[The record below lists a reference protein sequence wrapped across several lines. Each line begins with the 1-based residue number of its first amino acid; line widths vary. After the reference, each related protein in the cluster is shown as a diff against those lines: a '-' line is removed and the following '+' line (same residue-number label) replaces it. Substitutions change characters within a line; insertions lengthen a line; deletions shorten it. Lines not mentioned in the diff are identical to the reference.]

1 MGRIKKGS
9 GGNMIELSV
18 EKDAGETLHA
28 PSPTVIK
35 IIGCGGGGSSA
46 VNRMIEAG
54 VSDVEFIVMNTD
66 MQALRVSKAKKR
78 MPIGQQLTGGL
89 GAGGN
94 PLVGENAA
102 KEDED
107 IITET
112 VHGAD
117 MVIITAG
124 MGGGT
129 GTGSAPVVAR
139 IAHEQ
144 GALTIAVVT
153 TPFEFEAAIRMEYAM
168 EGIKK
173 LREHVDSLIII
184 PNQQIM
190 KIVGTDRKLTYK
202 QSFRLADD
210 VLCQGVMGITEI
222 ITKPGEVNC
231 DFADVR
237 TVMKDKG
244 EAILGVGMAEGE
256 NRAVEAAQKAITNPM
271 LENRSIDGASYIL
284 VNITSAE
291 DLAMVE
297 VEEIIKTISASASR
311 RLSLFWGQVLDP
323 SMGEKISVTVIA
335 TGFEMS
341 EEERERANAE
351 ARAKKANGNV
361 MTLDEFDKVF
371 NGTQTPIRKTE
382 TKSESFADKISSTS
396 VNSSALYDAAE
407 EVAPSTPRVQPQRPQ
422 MNTVGAGDYVISNPF
437 DQQETEGINDDEEEE
452 EENEA
457 PISLSDALKTKL
469 GGMTKKQPYEPPA
482 GFSSDPDDLRQ
493 PAVWRNLN
501 QLNRT
506 IRLTD
511 D

>member
-1 MGRIKKGS
+1 
-9 GGNMIELSV
+9 MIELSV
-18 EKDAGETLHA
+18 EKDAGEGLHA

-66 MQALRVSKAKKR
+66 MQALTISKAKKR
-78 MPIGQQLTGGL
+78 LPIGQQLTGGL

-94 PLVGENAA
+94 PEVGENAA

-112 VHGAD
+112 VRGAD

-153 TPFEFEAAIRMEYAM
+153 TPFEFEAKIRMKNAM

-190 KIVGTDRKLTYK
+190 KIVGTDRTLTYK
-202 QSFRLADD
+202 QSFRLADE

-231 DFADVR
+231 DFADVK

-256 NRAVEAAQKAITNPM
+256 NRAVEAAQRAITNPM

-297 VEEIIKTISASASR
+297 VEEIIKTISASASSS
-311 RLSLFWGQVLDP
+311 LSLFWGQVLDP

-335 TGFEMS
+335 TGFEIS
-341 EEERERANAE
+341 EEERQRENETKAKNA
-351 ARAKKANGNV
+351 NV
-361 MTLDEFDKVF
+361 MSLDEFDKVF
-371 NGTQTPIRKTE
+371 HGDQASMKKTE
-382 TKSESFADKISSTS
+382 TKAEPFTDKISSVP
-396 VNSSALYDAAE
+396 VNTGVLYDEAE
-407 EVAPSTPRVQPQRPQ
+407 RLSRTPIQRPQ
-422 MNTVGAGDYVISNPF
+422 MNNVGAGDYNISNPF
-437 DQQETEGINDDEEEE
+437 EPADETGG
-452 EENEA
+452 ENAEDGQNEAEA
-457 PISLSDALKTKL
+457 PISLSDALKPRLNSLKTR
-469 GGMTKKQPYEPPA
+469 QPYEPPA

-493 PAVWRNLN
+493 PAVWRNNLN
-501 QLNRT
+501 KLNRT

-511 D
+511 E